1 VPGCAVEKLAHGD
14 GVKESIESMV
24 NVSVSWFSPD
34 TETIYLPVVSIERKA
49 MYGSLWFYNG
59 SLIFLAL
66 IAFTVL
72 HWLGIPTGNWVDW
85 LVGMAIFEWLVVIVT
100 VPWNIYFA
108 AKNTAEDGRE
118 SIARGI
124 TVDESQI
131 AYADV
136 VSVRS
141 LWVAIVLHLVSAV
154 GLYLLSYSGIT
165 PLGYLGSGAALLL
178 TLLRPAVSTYEYLAE
193 RLSAMRQQFEYPR
206 TDIITLQDRLGN
218 LELQIE
224 RMEQKL
230 DLEEPTSFASEQQRR
245 WEIDRSEIAKL
256 GATIN
261 ALQATNDLE
270 HDRLSR
276 EAKQAISQITVDGQ
290 FLEHVREIIRFFKSA

>member
-1 VPGCAVEKLAHGD
+1 
-14 GVKESIESMV
+14 
-24 NVSVSWFSPD
+24 
-34 TETIYLPVVSIERKA
+34 

-85 LVGMAIFEWLVVIVT
+85 LVGMAIFEWLIVVVT

-131 AYADV
+131 AYAEG
-136 VSVRS
+136 VSLRS

-154 GLYLLSYSGIT
+154 GLYLLSYRGIT

-193 RLSAMRQQFEYPR
+193 RLRTMRQQFEYPR
-206 TDIITLQDRLGN
+206 ADIITLQDRLGN
-218 LELQIE
+218 LELQVTRI
-224 RMEQKL
+224 EQKL

-290 FLEHVREIIRFFKSA
+290 FLEHVREIIRFFKST